1 MREIRIAAQLHP
13 QQGDYRALRGAALR
27 AEELGFDIAYNW
39 DHFFPL
45 YGDRDGP
52 HLECWSVLAAWAEAT
67 ERIEIGP
74 LVSCTS
80 YRNANLVADMARTI
94 DRISDGRF
102 ILGLGAGWFQRD
114 HDEYGYDFG
123 TVGSRIARLASA
135 VGVIERRFDMLNP
148 PPVRR
153 PPILIAGQG
162 ERRTL
167 RVVAEH
173 ADGWHAGFPDAP
185 AELVPKVAALRRWC
199 ADVGRDP
206 AEIEWGVGVEP
217 EDLDRFLAE
226 DATTYLDMGFSQFT
240 LGFNGPDWDVDAGR
254 PWLDWREARNAAA
267 ATSSGAR
274 AAIVSAERR

>member
-1 MREIRIAAQLHP
+1 MRPIRIAAQLHP
-13 QQGDYRALRGAALR
+13 QHGDYRALRDAALR
-27 AEELGFDIAYNW
+27 AEELGYDIAYNW
-39 DHFFPL
+39 DHFHPL
-45 YGDRDGP
+45 YGDPDGA
-52 HLECWSVLAAWAEAT
+52 HLECWTVLAAWAEAT

-80 YRNANLVADMARTI
+80 YRNPNLIADMARTI

-114 HDEYGYDFG
+114 YDEYGYDFG
-123 TVGSRIARLASA
+123 TAGSRIAGLATA
-135 VGVIERRFDMLNP
+135 VDAIERRMERLNP

-173 ADGWHAGFPDAP
+173 ADGWHAGFPDRP
-185 AELVPKVAALRRWC
+185 DELVPKVAALRRWC

-206 AEIEWGVGVEP
+206 DEIEWGVGVEP
-217 EDLDRFLAE
+217 VRPRALPRGGRADVPRHGLQPVHAGIQRPGLERRR
-226 DATTYLDMGFSQFT
+226 
-240 LGFNGPDWDVDAGR
+240 GPIVAGVAGR
-254 PWLDWREARNAAA
+254 SERGR
-267 ATSSGAR
+267 GCGR
-274 AAIVSAERR
+274 APVTAGRR

>member
-1 MREIRIAAQLHP
+1 MRPIRIAAQLHP
-13 QQGDYRALRGAALR
+13 QHGDYRALRDAVLR
-27 AEELGFDIAYNW
+27 ADELGYDIAYNW
-39 DHFFPL
+39 DHFHPL
-45 YGDRDGP
+45 YGNPDGA
-52 HLECWSVLAAWAEAT
+52 HLECWTVLAAWAEAT

-80 YRNANLVADMARTI
+80 YRNPNLIADMARTI

-114 HDEYGYDFG
+114 YDEYGYDFG
-123 TVGSRIARLASA
+123 TAGSRIAGLATA
-135 VGVIERRFDMLNP
+135 VDVIERRMERLKP

-173 ADGWHAGFPDAP
+173 ADGWHAGFPDRP
-185 AELVPKVAALRRWC
+185 DELVPKVAALRRWC

-206 AEIEWGVGVEP
+206 DAIEWGVGVEP
-217 EDLDRFLAE
+217 DDLERFLAE
-226 DATTYLDMGFSQFT
+226 DAPTYLDMGFSQFT
-240 LGFNGPDWDVDAGR
+240 LGFNGPAWSVDAGR
-254 PWLDWREARNAAA
+254 SWLAWRDDRNAAA
-267 ATSSGAR
+267 A
-274 AAIVSAERR
+274 AAEAPVTAGRR